1 MAEEADKIL
10 DVCLNTTLA
19 LGQRNVRL
27 DVQLRGGKL
36 NIRKVQPINDL
47 SEYLKQV
54 SEDEQLVGPMRQ
66 LMGGHEPILM
76 EEKLNY
82 KQLLHQP
89 IETAPFNTT
98 EYADRFQLHHDWVYC
113 RQQGYPGETLSSAI
127 CIDDSTEENGP
138 LRIVPDSHA
147 KDWPMLNPDPTSGDG
162 SVPEDLFEESE
173 RVPCLAPAGSVMLF
187 HAKLLHDSCA
197 NNTGQLR
204 RIMMIYSHYPGYHQ
218 AEPDQRNRRGR
229 EAAQKQEEQYRRMVT
244 SGEYSDRFYAASEVH

>member
-1 MAEEADKIL
+1 
-10 DVCLNTTLA
+10 
-19 LGQRNVRL
+19 
-27 DVQLRGGKL
+27 VQLRGGKL

-66 LMGGHEPILM
+66 LMGGHKPILM